1 MPKLRIKTKRKSFF
15 RPVHLQA
22 IVFLVVYNI
31 ISKTV
36 FLKSLLHSEYFINF
50 IGPFLF
56 SCVAGSIFLY
66 LLKHEDFF
74 RFIKEVERQENKK
87 EKGYL
92 KRFVHHGKIL
102 TTFIIATIGGPIFS
116 ALTIRLLLPKY
127 KYPYLLLFIGNIFS
141 TLFST
146 GLAKGFV
153 FGFIK

>member
-1 MPKLRIKTKRKSFF
+1 MPKLRIKSKNKSFF

-22 IVFLVVYNI
+22 IIFLVVYNI

-56 SCVAGSIFLY
+56 SCMAGSIFLY
-66 LLKHEDFF
+66 LFRHEDFF
-74 RFIKEVERQENKK
+74 RFIKEVERQESKK

-92 KRFVHHGKIL
+92 KRFAHHGKIL
-102 TTFIIATIGGPIFS
+102 TTLIIATIGGPIFS

-127 KYPYLLLFIGNIFS
+127 EHPYVLLFVGNIFS

-146 GLAKGFV
+146 GLAKGLMMGV
-153 FGFIK
+153 VG